1 MMRERDSKSRPKW
14 NISKERRDRL
24 VPLIRKYFL
33 EEREM
38 EIGDLA
44 ASLIL
49 DFFMES
55 LADEFYNQGIYDA
68 HKYIMERAEDLLSL
82 QK

>member
-14 NISKERRDRL
+14 NLSKESRDRL

-49 DFFMES
+49 DFFVENM
-55 LADEFYNQGIYDA
+55 ADEFYNQGIYDA
-68 HKYIMERAEDLLSL
+68 HKYMMERAEDLLSL